1 MSFYSAFIQSSRQD
15 DEIDDIRYHLTRLLE
30 SEAPLIAVENSLSE
44 VRRSSF
50 TFGITDVQLLTAN
63 LDQTQL
69 ARKIETWLTTYE
81 PRLSDASVEML
92 ERREGQNCIQF
103 TIVAKHLSQDGEQT
117 LVFDS
122 KIALGDFSAKISEEE
137 YD

>member
-1 MSFYSAFIQSSRQD
+1 MSFYNAFIQSSRQD

-44 VRRSSF
+44 VKRSSF

-81 PRLSDASVEML
+81 PRLSDVSVEML

-103 TIVAKHLSQDGEQT
+103 TILAKHLSQDGEQT

-122 KIALGDFSAKISEEE
+122 KIALGDFSANISEEE

>member
-1 MSFYSAFIQSSRQD
+1 VSFYNAFIQSSRQD

-44 VRRSSF
+44 VKRSSF

-81 PRLSDASVEML
+81 PRLSDVSVEML

-122 KIALGDFSAKISEEE
+122 KIALGDFSANISEEE

>member
-1 MSFYSAFIQSSRQD
+1 MSFYIAFIQSSRQD

-44 VRRSSF
+44 VKRSSF

-81 PRLSDASVEML
+81 PRLSDVSVEML

-103 TIVAKHLSQDGEQT
+103 TILAKHLSQDGEQT

-122 KIALGDFSAKISEEE
+122 KIALGDFSANISEEE

>member
-1 MSFYSAFIQSSRQD
+1 MSFYHAFIQSSGQF

-30 SEAPLIAVENSLSE
+30 SEAPLIAIENSLNE
-44 VRRSSF
+44 VKHSNF
-50 TFGITDVQLLTAN
+50 GFGITDVQLLTAN
-63 LDQTQL
+63 LDRTQL

-81 PRLSDASVEML
+81 PRLSDVSVEML
-92 ERREGQNCIQF
+92 ERREGQNCIEF
-103 TIVAKHLSQDGEQT
+103 TILAKHLSNDGEQT

-122 KIALGDFSAKISEEE
+122 KIALSDFSTKISEEE

>member
-69 ARKIETWLTTYE
+69 ARKIETWLITYE
-81 PRLSDASVEML
+81 PRLSDVSVEML
-92 ERREGQNCIQF
+92 ERHEGQNCIQF
-103 TIVAKHLSQDGEQT
+103 TILAKHLSQDGEQT

>member
-1 MSFYSAFIQSSRQD
+1 MSFYNAFIQSSRQD

-44 VRRSSF
+44 VRCSSF

-81 PRLSDASVEML
+81 PRLSDVSVEML

>member
-69 ARKIETWLTTYE
+69 ARKIETWLITYE
-81 PRLSDASVEML
+81 PRLSDVSVEML

-103 TIVAKHLSQDGEQT
+103 TILAKHLSQDGEQT

>member
-1 MSFYSAFIQSSRQD
+1 MSFYNAFIQSSRQD

-69 ARKIETWLTTYE
+69 ARKIEAWLTTYE
-81 PRLSDASVEML
+81 PRLSDVSVEML

>member
-1 MSFYSAFIQSSRQD
+1 VSFYNAFIQSSRQD

-44 VRRSSF
+44 VKRSSF

-81 PRLSDASVEML
+81 PRLSDVSVEML

>member
-1 MSFYSAFIQSSRQD
+1 VSFYNAFIQSSRQD

-44 VRRSSF
+44 VKRSSF

-81 PRLSDASVEML
+81 PRLSDVSVEML

-103 TIVAKHLSQDGEQT
+103 TILAKHLSQDGEQT

-122 KIALGDFSAKISEEE
+122 KIALGDFSANISEEE

>member
-1 MSFYSAFIQSSRQD
+1 MSFYNAFIQSSRQD

-44 VRRSSF
+44 VRCSSF

-81 PRLSDASVEML
+81 PRLSDISVEML

>member
-1 MSFYSAFIQSSRQD
+1 MSFYNAFIQSSRQD

-81 PRLSDASVEML
+81 PRLSDVSVEML

>member
-81 PRLSDASVEML
+81 PRLSDVSVEML

>member
-1 MSFYSAFIQSSRQD
+1 VSFYNAFIQSSRQD

-69 ARKIETWLTTYE
+69 ARKIETWLTTFE
-81 PRLSDASVEML
+81 PRLSDVSVEML

>member
-1 MSFYSAFIQSSRQD
+1 MSFYNAFIQSSRQD

-44 VRRSSF
+44 VKRSSF

-81 PRLSDASVEML
+81 PRLSDVSVEML

-103 TIVAKHLSQDGEQT
+103 TILAKYLSQDGEQT

-122 KIALGDFSAKISEEE
+122 KIALGDFSANISEEE

>member
-1 MSFYSAFIQSSRQD
+1 MSFYNAFIQSSRQD

-44 VRRSSF
+44 VKRSSF

-81 PRLSDASVEML
+81 PRLSDVSVEML

-103 TIVAKHLSQDGEQT
+103 TILAKHLSLDGEQT

-122 KIALGDFSAKISEEE
+122 KIALGDFSANISEEE